1 MKYIIGA
8 SIGGLFGLGV
18 PLAMEVKDTLMV
30 EHDLSPRIEVPQ
42 PVEDNIP
49 IPIDNALIL
58 PDNVCGY
65 INYNS
70 DDVKEQAKECLS
82 YSIPAIPAIQYVDI
96 THLKPGGVII
106 DRKTGEVGLLLRRYD
121 IIEHIPL
128 TLDLISDNE
137 EGLYAWEILWSG
149 SEADKNNRYFPYTE
163 TGLLNMIRTGTF
175 EYIACKEK

>member
-18 PLAMEVKDTLMV
+18 PLAMEVKDTYMF

-65 INYNS
+65 INYS
-70 DDVKEQAKECLS
+70 SEDIKEQAKECLS
-82 YSIPAIPAIQYVDI
+82 YSIPAVPAI
-96 THLKPGGVII
+96 
-106 DRKTGEVGLLLRRYD
+106 
-121 IIEHIPL
+121 
-128 TLDLISDNE
+128 
-137 EGLYAWEILWSG
+137 
-149 SEADKNNRYFPYTE
+149 
-163 TGLLNMIRTGTF
+163 
-175 EYIACKEK
+175 

>member
-82 YSIPAIPAIQYVDI
+82 YSIPAIPAI
-96 THLKPGGVII
+96 
-106 DRKTGEVGLLLRRYD
+106 
-121 IIEHIPL
+121 
-128 TLDLISDNE
+128 
-137 EGLYAWEILWSG
+137 
-149 SEADKNNRYFPYTE
+149 
-163 TGLLNMIRTGTF
+163 
-175 EYIACKEK
+175 

>member
-18 PLAMEVKDTLMV
+18 PLAMEVKDTLMG

-82 YSIPAIPAIQYVDI
+82 YSIPAIPAI
-96 THLKPGGVII
+96 
-106 DRKTGEVGLLLRRYD
+106 
-121 IIEHIPL
+121 
-128 TLDLISDNE
+128 
-137 EGLYAWEILWSG
+137 
-149 SEADKNNRYFPYTE
+149 
-163 TGLLNMIRTGTF
+163 
-175 EYIACKEK
+175 

>member
-8 SIGGLFGLGV
+8 GIGGLFGLGV
-18 PLAMEVKDTLMV
+18 PLAIDAKKTLMI

-82 YSIPAIPAIQYVDI
+82 YSIPAIPAI
-96 THLKPGGVII
+96 
-106 DRKTGEVGLLLRRYD
+106 
-121 IIEHIPL
+121 
-128 TLDLISDNE
+128 
-137 EGLYAWEILWSG
+137 
-149 SEADKNNRYFPYTE
+149 
-163 TGLLNMIRTGTF
+163 
-175 EYIACKEK
+175 